1 MRCWILFVDARMEGC
16 KRMATNHGWLQRR
29 SGWRLFFDGKRG
41 VGGGVGEEKL
51 ERVDEGEAREDEV

>member
-1 MRCWILFVDARMEGC
+1 MEGC